1 MTCRG
6 AVNKYFYI
14 SIVFLLLFPA
24 GIFSQDT
31 GPGKWHLGAYMGSAY
46 GWGNAFT
53 WSHGPWGLNKSDLGF
68 HLGGI
73 LRYEF
78 SALFGL
84 QLDVNYQSGT
94 EEWIEHNW
102 GQEEEFREKD
112 FSVFSISAEAVS
124 HFYETQRIRIYILGG
139 IGVSTGN
146 WGDYGQLRGQ
156 YTNFIIG
163 TGVKIKLRES
173 KPRLALH
180 LGGSYVRYH
189 KPMTNYDHRIGIDFV
204 RFLLCVEF

>member
-1 MTCRG
+1 MQKGSTKRLFVITSVC
-6 AVNKYFYI
+6 
-14 SIVFLLLFPA
+14 LLLFPTGNQGQEA
-24 GIFSQDT
+24 GAVQLY
-31 GPGKWHLGAYMGSAY
+31 LGAYLGSSY

-53 WSHGPWGLNKSDLGF
+53 WSHRPWISNKSDLGF

-78 SALFGL
+78 SSLFGL
-84 QLDVNYQSGT
+84 QLDVNYQSGA

-102 GQEEEFREKD
+102 GQEEEFGEKD

-146 WGDYGQLRGQ
+146 LGDYGQLRGQ

-163 TGVKIKLRES
+163 TGVKIKLKES

-189 KPMTNYDHRIGIDFV
+189 KPMTNYDNRIGIDFV
-204 RFLLCVEF
+204 RFLLGVEF